1 MLSGM
6 HEAIIYLS
14 AALIAV
20 PLFRRLGFGAVLGY
34 LAAGMLIGPWGLGFI
49 GEVESVLQF
58 SEIGVVFLL
67 FVIGL
72 ELKPSRLWVMRHA
85 IFLTGFL
92 QVVFATVPLTLLMH
106 YLGLQWL
113 AAALAGFAL
122 ALSSTAFVLQAL
134 GERKQL
140 TAPHGR
146 AAFGILLFQD
156 LAVIPLI
163 ALLPMLAVGGA
174 EHGEINLWSRAG
186 LAAAAM
192 LGLYIGGHYL
202 LRPVF
207 RAVAK
212 WGSEET
218 FTVAALLVVIGAALL
233 MEWAELSMGLGAFL
247 AGVLLA
253 DSEYRHELEANINP
267 FKGLL
272 LGLFFISVGMSAD
285 FGILGRD
292 PKPVLYGA
300 AALITIK
307 LVTLWLVATV
317 LKFGHPNGLRLS
329 LVLAQGGEF
338 AFVLFHAAVGVH
350 LLPHEVTDRLIAIV
364 ILSMVI
370 TPLLFLL
377 SDWLGRRAKSVEL
390 VRPFDTIED
399 ESPPVIIAGFGRVG
413 QVVARVLQMR
423 GIHFTALEQD
433 IQHVDLVRRWGNKIY
448 YGEPTNLETLRAA
461 GVDKAR
467 MFVVAMDD
475 VEKSIHAVELAKR
488 HFPHLKIYARARDR
502 HHALHLMDLGVDYL
516 IRETWLSSL
525 EMAKEVL
532 LALGE
537 SREAAEYS
545 VQVFNEADN
554 DLLQRQLKYRE
565 DLDHMIQSAHEVRR
579 ELRQLME
586 NDPKMS
592 ALESGLQTPEPV
604 DDEKE
609 TGSTA

>member
-1 MLSGM
+1 M
-6 HEAIIYLS
+6 HVILEAAIYLT
-14 AALIAV
+14 AALVAV

-34 LAAGMLIGPWGLGFI
+34 LAAGMLIGPWGLGLI
-49 GEVESVLQF
+49 GEVESVMQF

-85 IFLTGFL
+85 IFVTGTL
-92 QVVFATVPLTLLMH
+92 QVLCATVPLAVLLH
-106 YLGLQWL
+106 WTGLDWR
-113 AAALAGFAL
+113 ASALAGFAL

-134 GERKQL
+134 GERNQL
-140 TAPHGR
+140 IAPHGR

-163 ALLPMLAVGGA
+163 ALLPMLALTGGEA
-174 EHGEINLWSRAG
+174 AQPDLWAKVG

-192 LGLYIGGHYL
+192 AGLVFGGRYL
-202 LRPVF
+202 LRPIF
-207 RAVAK
+207 RVVAR

-218 FTVAALLVVIGAALL
+218 FSVAALLVVIGAASL
-233 MEWAELSMGLGAFL
+233 MEVAELSMGLGAFL

-285 FGILGRD
+285 FGILARD
-292 PKPVLYGA
+292 PVPIVAGA
-300 AALITIK
+300 AALIAVK
-307 LVTLWLVATV
+307 FVTLWLISAV
-317 LKFGHPNGLRLS
+317 LRYGHPSGLRLS

-338 AFVLFHAAVGVH
+338 AFVVFHAAAGLH
-350 LLPHEVTDRLIAIV
+350 ILPHEVTDRLIAIV
-364 ILSMVI
+364 ILSMVV

-377 SDWLGRRAKSVEL
+377 SDWFGRRAAASVPA
-390 VRPFDTIED
+390 RPFDKIKD
-399 ESPPVIIAGFGRVG
+399 ESPPVLIAGFGRVG

-433 IQHVDLVRRWGNKIY
+433 VEHVDLVRRWGNKIY

-461 GVDKAR
+461 GAEKAQLL
-467 MFVVAMDD
+467 VIAMDD
-475 VEKSIHAVELAKR
+475 AEKSIHAVELARR
-488 HFPHLKIYARARDR
+488 HFPQLKIYARARDR

-532 LALGE
+532 QALGE
-537 SREAAEYS
+537 SEDAAAYS
-545 VQVFNEADN
+545 IEVFNEADH
-554 DLLQRQLKYRE
+554 DLLRRQLNHRE
-565 DLDHMIQSAHEVRR
+565 DIDQMIQSSHEVRS
-579 ELRQLME
+579 ELQRLME
-586 NDPKMS
+586 ADPRMS
-592 ALESGLQTPEPV
+592 PLGSPFVTSGQ
-604 DDEKE
+604 DEVEK
-609 TGSTA
+609 GSGPA

>member
-1 MLSGM
+1 M
-6 HEAIIYLS
+6 HEAAVYLA

-85 IFLTGFL
+85 IFVTGSL
-92 QVVFATVPLTLLMH
+92 QVACATVPLALLIH
-106 YLGLQWL
+106 WLGLDWTGSW
-113 AAALAGFAL
+113 LAGFAL

-134 GERKQL
+134 GERQQL
-140 TAPHGR
+140 TTPHGR

-156 LAVIPLI
+156 LAVIPLL
-163 ALLPMLAVGGA
+163 ALLPLLAASGA
-174 EHGEINLWSRAG
+174 ADNQMGLGTRAG
-186 LAAAAM
+186 IAVAAIF
-192 LGLYIGGHYL
+192 GLYIGGRYL

-207 RAVAK
+207 RAVAR
-212 WGSEET
+212 WGSDET

-285 FGILGRD
+285 FGVLGRD
-292 PKPVLYGA
+292 PLPILVGT
-300 AALITIK
+300 AALISIK
-307 LVTLWLVATV
+307 FVGLWIIASIQKV
-317 LKFGHPNGLRLS
+317 GHPTGLRLA

-338 AFVLFHAAVGVH
+338 AFVLFHAATGLDIV
-350 LLPHEVTDRLIAIV
+350 PHVVVDRLIAIV
-364 ILSMVI
+364 ILSMVL

-377 SDWLGRRAKSVEL
+377 SDWIGRRHRSAEP

-399 ESPPVIIAGFGRVG
+399 ESPPVLIAGFGRVG

-461 GVDKAR
+461 GAENAR
-467 MFVVAMDD
+467 LLVICMDD
-475 VEKSIHAVELAKR
+475 VEKSIRAVELARR
-488 HFPHLKIYARARDR
+488 HFPKLKIYARARDR

-516 IRETWLSSL
+516 IRETWMSSL

-532 LALGE
+532 VALGE
-537 SREAAEYS
+537 SRDAAGYS
-545 VQVFNEADN
+545 VDVFNDADQE
-554 DLLQRQLKYRE
+554 LLRRQLKHRE
-565 DLDHMIQSAHEVRR
+565 DLDHMIQSSHDVRR

-586 NDPKMS
+586 SDPRMS
-592 ALESGLQTPEPV
+592 ALGSGLKAPA
-604 DDEKE
+604 EKDA
-609 TGSTA
+609 SD